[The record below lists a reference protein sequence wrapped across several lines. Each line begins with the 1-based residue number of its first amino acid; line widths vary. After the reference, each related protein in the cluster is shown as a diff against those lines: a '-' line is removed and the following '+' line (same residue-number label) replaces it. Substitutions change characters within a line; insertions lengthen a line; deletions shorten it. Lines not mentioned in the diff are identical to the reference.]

1 VHVISRKRLR
11 EFWDQRAHR
20 DAEAPLQQW
29 FKTVS
34 RAGWRNLAEVRETY
48 PHADPVGDCTVFNV
62 GGNKYRLVTKIFYQ
76 HQTVLV
82 RAVMTHR
89 EYDEEGWKNDC
100 NC

>member
-1 VHVISRKRLR
+1 MHVISRKRLR
-11 EFWDQRAHR
+11 EFWTQRPHR
-20 DAEAPLQQW
+20 DAEVPLQQW
-29 FKTVS
+29 FKMVS
-34 RAGWRNLAEVRETY
+34 KAAWRNLAEIREVY
-48 PHADPVGDCTVFNV
+48 PHADPVGHCTVFNV

-82 RAVMTHR
+82 RAVLTHR